1 MQELKTDMSEEVTM
15 SEIVEL
21 TAEVRQLREAM
32 ERSQDVHDRYSK
44 PLTREQAAEYL
55 SIHPDTLYRWAVE
68 GRVAYSRLGDGERAP
83 MRFLKEDLDE
93 YARNQRIP
101 TVEEAKT
108 RL

>member
-1 MQELKTDMSEEVTM
+1 M
-15 SEIVEL
+15 SEIQEL
-21 TAEVRQLREAM
+21 TAEVRALRETMGRAQ
-32 ERSQDVHDRYSK
+32 EAQDRYGK

-83 MRFLKEDLDE
+83 LRFLKEDLDE
-93 YARNQRIP
+93 FARGQRIP
-101 TVEEAKT
+101 TVEEAKG

>member
-1 MQELKTDMSEEVTM
+1 MWATM
-15 SEIVEL
+15 DR
-21 TAEVRQLREAM
+21 A
-32 ERSQDVHDRYSK
+32 QDAQGGYGK

-55 SIHPDTLYRWAVE
+55 SIHPDTLYRWAVG

-93 YARNQRIP
+93 FARGQRIP
-101 TVEEAKT
+101 TVEEAKA